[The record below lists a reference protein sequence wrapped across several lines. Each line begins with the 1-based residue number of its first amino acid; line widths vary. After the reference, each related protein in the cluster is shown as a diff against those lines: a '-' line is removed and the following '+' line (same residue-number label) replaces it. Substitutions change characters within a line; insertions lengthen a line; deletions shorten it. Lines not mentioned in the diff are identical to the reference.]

1 MAAARGPPVGCGASH
16 YDHRTSRGE
25 VRSVALLVTFGVAL
39 LVAVLSSALS
49 ARSPLSTSLVFL
61 VAGLVAGPLVLNVDR
76 LDASAV
82 REIASVTLFAV
93 LFADGQRAPLSIL
106 RRRWREPT
114 RALLIAMPLTFVVV
128 AVLAHGLVGL
138 GWGPSLVFG
147 AVLAPTDPVFAAA
160 LVGRDDIPT
169 RLRSLLNIESGLN
182 DGLALPVVL
191 VLVGTF
197 GGRPAGESTE
207 ILALLGEIAL
217 GLALGVALPLAAAA
231 LLRLPLLG
239 VEARLAPLGP
249 LAVAVLL
256 FAACEATGANP
267 YLAAFSAGITLA
279 TVSPRGSDAFAEVG
293 ELVGELAKSFAL
305 LAFGTVVTGALL
317 EQVGVTGWILAG
329 LTLLVGRPVPV
340 LMSLLGSDLDPP
352 QRRAAAWFGPKGFAS
367 VVYGLIV
374 LESGIPD
381 AEMVFALIVATVAV
395 SIALHSTTDVPVANL
410 LGAHPD
416 TPGAHDVDADATETT
431 EVGPGDGRRA
441 S

>member
-1 MAAARGPPVGCGASH
+1 M
-16 YDHRTSRGE
+16 
-25 VRSVALLVTFGVAL
+25 ALLVTFGAAL

-61 VAGLVAGPLVLNVDR
+61 VAGLVAGPLVLGVDR
-76 LDASAV
+76 LEATTV

-93 LFADGQRAPLSIL
+93 LFADGQRAPLSVL
-106 RRRWREPT
+106 RHRWREPT

-128 AVLAHGLVGL
+128 AVLAHLLVGL
-138 GWGPSLVFG
+138 DWVPSLLLG
-147 AVLAPTDPVFAAA
+147 AVLSPTDPVFAAA

-191 VLVGTF
+191 LLIGTL
-197 GGRPAGESTE
+197 GGRPPGESTE
-207 ILALLGEIAL
+207 LGALLGEVGL

-256 FAACEATGANP
+256 YAACEATGANP

-279 TVSPRGSDAFAEVG
+279 TVSPRGSEAFAEVG

-305 LAFGTVVTGALL
+305 LAFGTLVTAVLLGA
-317 EQVGVTGWILAG
+317 VGAAGWFLAA
-329 LTLLVGRPVPV
+329 LTLLIGRPVPV
-340 LMSLLGSDLDPP
+340 LVSLLGSGLDQP

-374 LESGIPD
+374 LESGIPG
-381 AEMVFALIVATVAV
+381 AETVFGLIVATVAV
-395 SIALHSTTDVPVANL
+395 SIALHSTTDVPIADL

-416 TPGAHDVDADATETT
+416 TGRTGEPDPAAADT
-431 EVGPGDGRRA
+431 PDGHAGQAR
-441 S
+441 

>member
-1 MAAARGPPVGCGASH
+1 M
-16 YDHRTSRGE
+16 
-25 VRSVALLVTFGVAL
+25 ALLVTFGAAL

-61 VAGLVAGPLVLNVDR
+61 VAGLVAGPLLLGVDR
-76 LDASAV
+76 LDAATV

-106 RRRWREPT
+106 RTRWREPT
-114 RALLIAMPLTFVVV
+114 RALLIAMPLTFGVV
-128 AVLAHGLVGL
+128 ALLAHLLVGL
-138 GWGPSLVFG
+138 DWGPSLLIG
-147 AVLAPTDPVFAAA
+147 AVLSPTDPVFAAA

-191 VLVGTF
+191 LLIGTL
-197 GGRPAGESTE
+197 GGLPAGESTE
-207 ILALLGEIAL
+207 LGPLLGEIGL
-217 GLALGVALPLAAAA
+217 GLLLGVALPIAAAG

-305 LAFGTVVTGALL
+305 LAFGTLVSGALL
-317 EQVGVTGWILAG
+317 GAVGVAGWVFAA
-329 LTLLVGRPVPV
+329 LTLLIGRPVPV
-340 LMSLLGSDLDPP
+340 LVSLLGSGLDRP

-374 LESGIPD
+374 LESGIAD
-381 AEMVFALIVATVAV
+381 AETIFGLIVATVTV
-395 SIALHSTTDVPVANL
+395 SIALHSASDVPVADL
-410 LGAHPD
+410 LGTHPD
-416 TPGAHDVDADATETT
+416 GQRDPDAEDAGAESTDRAPG
-431 EVGPGDGRRA
+431 RA
-441 S
+441 P